1 MNKNLYLIIRR
12 EYLERVRRK
21 SFILTTVL
29 MPLFMIGLMAMPALI
44 MLFSSPE
51 EKTIAVI
58 DESSMIAPKLQ
69 SDDALKFMTVDIS
82 ADSAKRDETYEAVL
96 VIGPRIIDNPADVR
110 FYSRESSSMQ
120 TEENIRSQIG
130 RIIENYR
137 LLRYNIPDLDQILA
151 DVHADVRMQSFKIG
165 ADDERETS
173 AVTSYIMGMVMM
185 MMLYMFIM
193 MYGNMVMSSIIEEKT
208 NRVLE
213 VVVSSTKASHLM
225 LGKILGI
232 GAVALTQ
239 IAIWA
244 ALIFGFSQLAL
255 PAMMGGASAVGG
267 DTDML
272 AIVNT
277 LGDAGYIMGLF
288 GWLALFLLGGFLFY
302 SALYAAIGS
311 AVDNIQDASQ
321 LTTIAVVPVIL
332 GMMVSFAVINDP
344 NSTLAFW
351 ASLIPFTSP
360 MVVMARLPF
369 GVPLWQ
375 LLLSLV
381 ILAVSVWFMVWL
393 SAKIYRVG
401 IFMYGKKPTVKDLIR
416 WARYK

>member
-21 SFILTTVL
+21 SFIITTLL
-29 MPLFMIGLMAMPALI
+29 MPLFMIGMMAMPALI
-44 MLFSSPE
+44 MLFSTPE

-58 DESSMIAPKLQ
+58 DESSMIAPQLQ
-69 SDDALKFMTVDIS
+69 NDGALQFLAVDIS
-82 ADSAKRDETYEAVL
+82 ADSAKRNEAYEAVL
-96 VIGPRIIDNPADVR
+96 VIGASIIDNPSDVR

-130 RIIENYR
+130 RIIEGYR
-137 LLRYNIPDLDQILA
+137 LQRYNIPDLDRILA
-151 DVHADVRMQSFKIG
+151 DVQADVRMQSFKIG

-225 LGKILGI
+225 MGKILGI
-232 GAVALTQ
+232 AAVALTQ
-239 IAIWA
+239 IVIWA
-244 ALIFGFSQLAL
+244 VLIFAFTQFAL
-255 PAMMGGASAVGG
+255 PSMIGNSAGG
-267 DTDML
+267 DTDLL

-277 LGDAGYIMGLF
+277 FGDAGYIMGIF

-321 LTTIAVVPVIL
+321 LTSIAVVPVIL

-344 NSTLAFW
+344 NSSLAFW
-351 ASLIPFTSP
+351 TSIIPFTSP
-360 MVVMARLPF
+360 LVVMARLPF

-375 LLLSLV
+375 LLLSLAV
-381 ILAVSVWFMVWL
+381 LAASVWLMVML